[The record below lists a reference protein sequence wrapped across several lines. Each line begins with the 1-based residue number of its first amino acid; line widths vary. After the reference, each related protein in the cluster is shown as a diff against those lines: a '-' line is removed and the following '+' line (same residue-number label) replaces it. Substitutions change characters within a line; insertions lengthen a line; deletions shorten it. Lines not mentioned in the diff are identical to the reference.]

1 MVLRVRDFWPM
12 FKKEFM
18 LMSSWEALAKPLE
31 ETSFGLVELNCSD
44 FYVWPS
50 AISGYCNT

>member
-1 MVLRVRDFWPM
+1 M